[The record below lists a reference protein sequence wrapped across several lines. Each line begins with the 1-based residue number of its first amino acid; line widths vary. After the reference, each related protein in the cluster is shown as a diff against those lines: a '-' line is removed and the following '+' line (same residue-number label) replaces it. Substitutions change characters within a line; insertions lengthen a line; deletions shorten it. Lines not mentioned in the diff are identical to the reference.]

1 MERRATTAKKALELA
16 EQKANELLSKL
27 GKAKLKLTKTTN
39 IFSTW
44 DKEFANLK
52 VGEKAWK
59 QIYYNR
65 GFKDAKNLVGPV
77 VFQTWKFEF
86 MEGWIA
92 AVNAIQFTE
101 SCCPKALWWKLRLKR
116 RARTAVTRRKA

>member
-1 MERRATTAKKALELA
+1 MGYVMERRATTSKKALELA

-39 IFSTW
+39 ILSTW

-59 QIYYNR
+59 
-65 GFKDAKNLVGPV
+65 
-77 VFQTWKFEF
+77 
-86 MEGWIA
+86 
-92 AVNAIQFTE
+92 
-101 SCCPKALWWKLRLKR
+101 
-116 RARTAVTRRKA
+116 